1 MGFYSII
8 LELST
13 MTIRHLNR
21 NDYKTLG
28 LSALGATLELYDFV
42 IFMFLLPELMGLF
55 FPADTPRWLLQ
66 LQSIAI
72 FSAGFIVRP
81 ISGVIIAHFGDKL
94 GRKRMF
100 SLSIFLMAVPTL
112 CIGLLPTYSTL
123 QLVAPLLLIFLRMMQ
138 GAAIG
143 GEVPGSWVFVAEH
156 IPKNRMGLG
165 LGVVTC
171 GISGGS
177 LLGAFVIFC
186 MNKYFTAEQVQAY
199 AWRIPFIIGGVF
211 GLIAV
216 FLRRYLSETPVFK
229 EIAAKRKLSK
239 EFPIKIVI
247 KEYFPS
253 CILAATMSWTTSAVV
268 LCFIILPPQ
277 LLPKEYGI
285 DKALVFQANIIG
297 TIMMIAGNISL
308 GWLHDRLGTV
318 STYLFGWLGVAV
330 SGFYFFTHLT
340 GISEIELIIAYMFI
354 GYFAGTTVTMPIVSI
369 PAFPAA
375 VRYTGVSFSYNMAF
389 AASSI
394 VSFALIQL
402 LFTITPL
409 APAYYLFVLSAISIL
424 AGLTHLAQYGLT
436 ISSRTSQSKR
446 RWHILS

>member
-1 MGFYSII
+1 MA
-8 LELST
+8 L
-13 MTIRHLNR
+13 RHLNR

-55 FPADTPRWLLQ
+55 FPPDTPRWLLQ
-66 LQSIAI
+66 LQSIAM

-112 CIGLLPTYSTL
+112 CIGLLPTYATL
-123 QLVAPLLLIFLRMMQ
+123 HLIAPLLLIFLRMMQ

-165 LGVVTC
+165 LGIVTC

-199 AWRIPFIIGGVF
+199 AWRIPFVLGGIF

-229 EIAAKRKLSK
+229 EIATKRKLSND
-239 EFPIKIVI
+239 FPIKIVL
-247 KEYFPS
+247 KEHLPS

-297 TIMMIAGNISL
+297 TMMMVIGNISL
-308 GWLHDRLGTV
+308 GWLHDRFGTL
-318 STYLFGWLGVAV
+318 SCYIFGWIGVAL
-330 SGFYFFTHLT
+330 SGFYFFTHLADINET
-340 GISEIELIIAYMFI
+340 QLILSYMLI
-354 GYFAGTTVTMPIVSI
+354 GYFAGTTVTMPTVSI
-369 PAFPAA
+369 PAFPTA

-402 LFTITPL
+402 LFEVTPL
-409 APAYYLFVLSAISIL
+409 APAYYLLILSAISIM
-424 AGLTHLAQYGLT
+424 AGLTHLAQYGLIT
-436 ISSRTSQSKR
+436 PDSISQNKNRFSS
-446 RWHILS
+446 LS